1 MKRTIKATGLLL
13 TVFTIFSLF
22 AAAIPAAAEDGIAG
36 PVIENGMAAEIIRF
50 SDPQSL
56 SYSNA
61 DSEILRY
68 VVYVETDYDTDLD
81 SKPDLVKAIVQV
93 PRAAAEGAYKAAT
106 IYEARPYIAG
116 TSVNTV
122 SSASPYGFDESAMM
136 IEHPKRVPEEEMSS
150 LEVAEDIATPSDWY
164 YHFGRDNNRWF
175 YDNFRTYDYYLVR
188 GFAVVQSAGLG
199 TYGSEGV
206 ECFGTYM
213 EAAAFAS
220 VIDWLCGRRTA
231 YADPEGTIATAAD
244 WSSGRVGMSGR
255 SYAGTLCY
263 ELAAMNVEGL
273 DTIIPVAGI
282 ASTYSYSNSQ
292 GISNFNYYD
301 YTSYLMGYCASRFYS
316 GHTDAAAAN
325 VFAKYLGYCKQAQN
339 NLKGDFG
346 QYWLDRE
353 FSHYRGFSASA
364 LIVHGLNDTNVRTK
378 QFDLMRDAFVESGCT
393 VKTILHQNDHMT
405 PATIADYTDIMIG
418 DYTYSEITNLWFS
431 HYLLDVEN
439 GIENMPDFT
448 VQSNVDGTFYG
459 TSEWKGDD
467 VLTLTAPDGEL
478 TKTIKTSGAAKYA
491 LDAANN
497 VRSGTSSNGYVWK
510 YNVTDRAV
518 TVDGPVELD
527 LNIKITSNTSTSS
540 PIPLCAILVDHCDTP
555 FSFYDPQGNHL
566 PTVTTGLKSWQVEG
580 FFDFDICTWYMN
592 GNGRTKVV
600 SVGRM
605 DLHNPSS
612 GYDPRT
618 AVTEP
623 FSNSNTYDYT
633 LFIDPNY
640 YTVLP
645 GHTLEVYVV
654 PYANDTDSNVSTNTS
669 YTINLDL
676 TKSSVKVPVT
686 YDSIDHAP
694 RLGDVD
700 GDGHVNVKDISLIK
714 KCIVGIVGID
724 EINASGADANC
735 DGKISAHDL
744 AVVKRII
751 AAGN

>member
-1 MKRTIKATGLLL
+1 MKRTARALSLILAAQLILL
-13 TVFTIFSLF
+13 TF
-22 AAAIPAAAEDGIAG
+22 AAAIPAFATEGITG
-36 PVIENGMAAEIIRF
+36 PVIVDGMATEIIPY

-93 PRAAAEGAYKAAT
+93 PRAAAEGAYDAAT

-122 SSASPYGFDESAMM
+122 SRSSSSGFIESAMM
-136 IEHPKRVPEEEMSS
+136 IQHPKRTTSQVMSS
-150 LEVAEDIATPSDWY
+150 VEVAEEIAKPSDWY
-164 YHFGRDNNRWF
+164 YRFGNSGSWY

-220 VIDWLCGRRTA
+220 VIDWICGRRTA
-231 YADPEGTIATAAD
+231 YADPAGTIATVAD
-244 WSSGRVGMSGR
+244 WSNGKVGMSGR

-273 DTIIPVAGI
+273 ETIIPVAGI
-282 ASTYSYSNSQ
+282 SSTYGYSNSQ
-292 GISNFNYYD
+292 GLSIYSSYD

-316 GHTDAAAAN
+316 GHNDSAAAS
-325 VFAKYLGYCKQAQN
+325 VFAKYLAYCYDAQN
-339 NLKGDFG
+339 TLKGDYG
-346 QYWLDRE
+346 SYWLDRE

-393 VKTILHQNDHMT
+393 VKAILHQNDHMT

-431 HYLLDVEN
+431 HYLLDVDN
-439 GIENMPDFT
+439 GIEYMPDFT
-448 VQSNVDGTFYG
+448 VQSNVDGEFYG
-459 TSEWKGDD
+459 TSEWKGQDT
-467 VLTLTAPDGEL
+467 LTLTAPAGST
-478 TKTIKTSGAAKYA
+478 TKTINARGASSKA

-497 VRSGTSSNGYVWK
+497 VRSGSSSNGYVWK
-510 YNVTDRAV
+510 YEVTDRPL
-518 TVDGPVELD
+518 TVDGPVRLD
-527 LNIKITSNTSTSS
+527 LNIKITSSTSTSTPS
-540 PIPLCAILVDHCDTP
+540 PLCAILVDYCSTS
-555 FSFYDPQGNHL
+555 FSYYDPGRNHL
-566 PTVTTGLKSWQVEG
+566 PTVATGQKSVQVSG
-580 FFDFDICTWYMN
+580 VFDFDICTWQMN
-592 GNGRTKVV
+592 GSGRTKVI

-605 DLHNPSS
+605 DLHNPGS

-618 AVTEP
+618 AVTEA

-633 LFIDPNY
+633 LYIDPNY

-654 PYANDTDSNVSTNTS
+654 PYANDANSSMNTNAS
-669 YTINLDL
+669 YTIRLDL
-676 TKSSVKVPVT
+676 TKSSVTIPVT
-686 YDSIDHAP
+686 HDSFDHP
-694 RLGDVD
+694 LLPGDV
-700 GDGHVNVKDISLIK
+700 
-714 KCIVGIVGID
+714 
-724 EINASGADANC
+724 NC
-735 DGKISAHDL
+735 DGVISSVDL
-744 AVVKRII
+744 RMMKQYLAGLLSDEDIDMT
-751 AAGN
+751 AADVNADGETNAKDVRALKQLMVS